1 MQKRPI
7 ATAKYIG
14 PDRRNGMRRAQP
26 QRRGT
31 LPALGSDKKRSTPGA
46 RSPSLVAKFHLQR
59 LAFCLSKHAN
69 AILAITEVR
78 SAPLF
83 TVASRFYSTVH
94 IASMW
99 TDSRCSRRY

>member
-31 LPALGSDKKRSTPGA
+31 LRWDPIRKD
-46 RSPSLVAKFHLQR
+46 
-59 LAFCLSKHAN
+59 
-69 AILAITEVR
+69 
-78 SAPLF
+78 
-83 TVASRFYSTVH
+83 
-94 IASMW
+94 
-99 TDSRCSRRY
+99 RRQELDRRR